1 MAVSAAFAQI
11 FIFLTVAMFSGY
23 IVTITT
29 TTRKCLS
36 VLISIWF
43 FKHEVS
49 SI

>member
-1 MAVSAAFAQI
+1 MAISAAVAQI
-11 FIFLTVAMFSGY
+11 FIFLTVSMFSGY

-43 FKHEVS
+43 FGHEVT